1 MGATRATEE
10 RLEAMKAMETVVEGV
25 SVWQSIV
32 LDNIDYISRVPSAL
46 LTLVVGYFIL
56 RGLKAILGKALKLAK
71 VDATLRSMIQSTV
84 TFTGWVLVV
93 AAALSAMQ
101 LHQLSLALGG
111 SIALVAM
118 ALATG
123 LNSVAQ
129 DLLAG
134 IFLLSD
140 EKFVV
145 GTRVLAGGVEGVVEE
160 LTIRKTRIRD
170 ASGKLHTIPNRN
182 VDSATY
188 IIFDR
193 EAAEEKA
200 G

>member
-1 MGATRATEE
+1 
-10 RLEAMKAMETVVEGV
+10 
-25 SVWQSIV
+25 
-32 LDNIDYISRVPSAL
+32 
-46 LTLVVGYFIL
+46 
-56 RGLKAILGKALKLAK
+56 
-71 VDATLRSMIQSTV
+71 
-84 TFTGWVLVV
+84 
-93 AAALSAMQ
+93 
-101 LHQLSLALGG
+101 
-111 SIALVAM
+111 M

-140 EKFVV
+140 EKFTV
-145 GTRVLAGGVEGVVEE
+145 GIRVKAGGVEGTVEE

-170 ASGKLHTIPNRN
+170 DNGELHTVPNRN

-188 IIFDR
+188 IIHDR
-193 EAAEEKA
+193 KVAEEQA

>member
-1 MGATRATEE
+1 
-10 RLEAMKAMETVVEGV
+10 MEDLSIWQTIVVDNLDYV
-25 SVWQSIV
+25 SKI
-32 LDNIDYISRVPSAL
+32 PSAI
-46 LTLVVGYFIL
+46 LTLLIGYFIL
-56 RGLKAILGKALKLAK
+56 RAVKGIVGGATSVAK
-71 VDATLRSMIQSTV
+71 IDGTMRSMILSTV
-84 TFTGWVLVV
+84 GFAGWVLII
-93 AAALSAMQ
+93 AAALSVMQ

-134 IFLLSD
+134 IFLLAD
-140 EKFVV
+140 EQFNV
-145 GTRVLAGGVEGVVEE
+145 GVRTKAGGVEGIVEE

-170 ASGKLHTIPNRN
+170 ADGHLHTVPNRS
-182 VDSATY
+182 VDSGTY
-188 IIFDR
+188 IIYKDDD
-193 EAAEEKA
+193 EPGEKV

>member
-1 MGATRATEE
+1 
-10 RLEAMKAMETVVEGV
+10 MEGLNVVEGV

-32 LDNIDYISRVPSAL
+32 VDNISYISRVPSAL
-46 LTLVVGYFIL
+46 LTLIVGYFIL
-56 RGLKAILGKALKLAK
+56 RGIKGIVGKAASLAK
-71 VDATLRSMIQSTV
+71 VDPTLRSMVLSTV
-84 TFTGWVLVV
+84 SFAGWVLIV

-134 IFLLSD
+134 VFLLSD

-145 GTRVLAGGVEGVVEE
+145 GTRVKAGGVEGVVEE

-170 ASGKLHTIPNRN
+170 ADGQLHTIPNRN

-188 IIFDR
+188 VIYDR
-193 EAAEEKA
+193 EGAVEEQEQA

>member
-1 MGATRATEE
+1 MDDI
-10 RLEAMKAMETVVEGV
+10 

-32 LDNIDYISRVPSAL
+32 VNNLDYVTRIPAAL
-46 LTLVVGYFIL
+46 FTLGVGYLII
-56 RGLKAILGKALKLAK
+56 RVARRVIAGAAK
-71 VDATLRSMIQSTV
+71 VARVEVAVRSMIVSTTNFV
-84 TFTGWVLVV
+84 GWILNI
-93 AAALSAMQ
+93 AAALSVMQ

-123 LNSVAQ
+123 LNSVTQ

-140 EKFVV
+140 GEFKV
-145 GTRVLAGGVEGVVEE
+145 GVRTKAGGVEGIVEE

-170 ASGKLHTIPNRN
+170 DAGNLHTVPNRN
-182 VDSATY
+182 VDGAVYMIYPEQEVPAKT
-188 IIFDR
+188 
-193 EAAEEKA
+193 

>member
-1 MGATRATEE
+1 
-10 RLEAMKAMETVVEGV
+10 MEQEF

-32 LDNIDYISRVPSAL
+32 VANLDYVARIPSAL
-46 LTLVVGYFIL
+46 LTLLAGYIIL
-56 RGLKAILGKALKLAK
+56 RLIKSIVRGAMTVAK
-71 VDATLRSMIQSTV
+71 VDGTLRSMVVSTIG
-84 TFTGWVLVV
+84 FAGWVLII
-93 AAALSAMQ
+93 AAALSVMQ

-134 IFLLSD
+134 IFLLAD
-140 EKFVV
+140 EQFAV
-145 GTRVLAGGVEGVVEE
+145 GVRTKAGGVEGVIEE

-170 ASGKLHTIPNRN
+170 DEGNLHTVPNRN
-182 VDSATY
+182 IDQATY
-188 IIFDR
+188 VIYKR
-193 EAAEEKA
+193 EKAVEKA

>member
-1 MGATRATEE
+1 MDEI
-10 RLEAMKAMETVVEGV
+10 

-32 LDNIDYISRVPSAL
+32 VDNVAYLSRVPSAL

-56 RGLKAILGKALKLAK
+56 RGVKGIVGKATALTK
-71 VDATLRSMIQSTV
+71 VDPSLRSMLLSV
-84 TFTGWVLVV
+84 VSFAGWVLIV

-140 EKFVV
+140 EKFTV
-145 GTRVLAGGVEGVVEE
+145 GIRVKAGGVEGTVEE

-170 ASGKLHTIPNRN
+170 DNGELHTVPNRN

-188 IIFDR
+188 IIHDR
-193 EAAEEKA
+193 KVAEEQA